1 MHYKRFSISFFEICS
16 YCLIG
21 YFVFNRQ
28 YTLEMINILET
39 PLLLNNKEFCLTNH
53 ITIHLKLIHPRNSR
67 RAHINIIQNFIG
79 GLLFNKN
86 GNIVVTIAPPTPPK
100 HAAFD
105 TRITK

>member
-1 MHYKRFSISFFEICS
+1 MHCKRFSISCFEICS

-21 YFVFNRQ
+21 YFVFNCQ

-67 RAHINIIQNFIG
+67 RAHIYRPYLHQNKH
-79 GLLFNKN
+79 N
-86 GNIVVTIAPPTPPK
+86 TI
-100 HAAFD
+100 FYWG
-105 TRITK
+105 ITTQ